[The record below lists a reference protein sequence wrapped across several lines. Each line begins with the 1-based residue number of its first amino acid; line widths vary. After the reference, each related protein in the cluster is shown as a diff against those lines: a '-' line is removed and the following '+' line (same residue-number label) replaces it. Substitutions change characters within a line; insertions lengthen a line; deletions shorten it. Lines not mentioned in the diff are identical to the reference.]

1 MNQKPLMIAHR
12 GASIYELEN
21 TKEAFIAA
29 GNRTFWGIETDIRVT
44 KDGEIVIFHDE
55 TLKRLAGMEAKISD
69 FTFAEVKKIPL
80 KGKFNHIEVSKI
92 PRLGEY
98 LEICKHYQKKCVVE
112 FKSGFDETTID
123 KALQIIKGQEMYE
136 HTTIISFNL
145 DYLLYLRKKE
155 PHLPIQYLT
164 GENLTEEK
172 LKTCIENHF
181 DLDLQYQTVTK
192 ELIDIMHQNGLKV
205 NCWTVDD
212 PAIAQELTLLGV
224 DYITS
229 NGLE

>member
-1 MNQKPLMIAHR
+1 
-12 GASIYELEN
+12 
-21 TKEAFIAA
+21 
-29 GNRTFWGIETDIRVT
+29 
-44 KDGEIVIFHDE
+44 
-55 TLKRLAGMEAKISD
+55 
-69 FTFAEVKKIPL
+69 
-80 KGKFNHIEVSKI
+80 
-92 PRLGEY
+92 
-98 LEICKHYQKKCVVE
+98 
-112 FKSGFDETTID
+112 
-123 KALQIIKGQEMYE
+123 MYE

-172 LKTCIENHF
+172 LKTCIENRF